1 MGSAFDVKIHV
12 HDLFDGLG
20 IVGDVGIDVDGVLDD
35 GAGYGEI
42 HHVHGLVR
50 AHHGGNGPFFL
61 KMVGEAAAQK
71 LGWGHRLGREE
82 WTMKCAYITFRSIT
96 YAQCGER
103 LVSRMGVR
111 CSLQRTPRW
120 MEQQGC
126 GYALRIW
133 AEDPQQVAQHLR
145 ENQIPLRRVWLQ
157 TQSGNLEE
165 LGL

>member
-1 MGSAFDVKIHV
+1 
-12 HDLFDGLG
+12 
-20 IVGDVGIDVDGVLDD
+20 
-35 GAGYGEI
+35 
-42 HHVHGLVR
+42 
-50 AHHGGNGPFFL
+50 
-61 KMVGEAAAQK
+61 
-71 LGWGHRLGREE
+71 
-82 WTMKCAYITFRSIT
+82 MKEYYITFRSVT
-96 YAQCGER
+96 LAQRAER
-103 LVSRMGVR
+103 LVSRGGWR
-111 CSLQRTPRW
+111 CTLGRTPRW